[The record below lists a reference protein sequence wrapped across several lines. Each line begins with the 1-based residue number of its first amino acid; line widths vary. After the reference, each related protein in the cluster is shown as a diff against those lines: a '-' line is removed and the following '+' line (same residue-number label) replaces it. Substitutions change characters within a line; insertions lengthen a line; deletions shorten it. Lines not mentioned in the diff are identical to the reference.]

1 MRKGISKGKKIGGII
16 LVILGTLGVGIGI
29 IFGLLFGAVSSVFED
44 EEFGSMMDTQ
54 MAEIIE
60 GGIPTEGTITD
71 IDYDEGLATVE
82 YYSETEECWYETQMP
97 AMSENYSIG
106 DTVTVYYDL
115 NNPDYPEL
123 DALAPEMFGDAMGAV
138 GDMMPAVGGVFGG
151 VFGVIGLIMLII
163 GIVLLVGYHKD
174 KKWMEE
180 INARNNGPMGT
191 QPMYGQQPG
200 QPFGQQPN
208 QPYNGNSQGNNV

>member
-1 MRKGISKGKKIGGII
+1 MKKGISKGKKIGGII

-54 MAEIIE
+54 MAEMVA
-60 GGIPTEGTITD
+60 GGIPTDGTITD
-71 IDYDEGLATVE
+71 IDYDEGLATIE

-97 AMSENYSIG
+97 VVSESYSVG

-123 DALAPEMFGDAMGAV
+123 DALAPAMLGDAMGTV

-151 VFGVIGLIMLII
+151 VFGVIGLIMLIV
-163 GIVLLVGYHKD
+163 GIVLLVSYHKE

-180 INARNNGPMGT
+180 INTRNNGPMG
-191 QPMYGQQPG
+191 M
-200 QPFGQQPN
+200 QPN
-208 QPYNGNSQGNNV
+208 QPYNGNSQGNNL